1 MESWVIL
8 IFLYAIVIGFY
19 NCAKKKAVSK
29 NSIYEV
35 FAWFSIIAFM
45 ATTLISKNVLE
56 IHYIDLLFILLRT
69 LLISA
74 SWLMAGYAINRIP
87 ISLYAV
93 IMLSK
98 ILFSVIF
105 SIIFLG
111 EKITLTVLIGM
122 IIVILGLVLVNNNS
136 DEREDK
142 EISKKELFILLFSCL
157 LSSIAVIL
165 DKKILYNI
173 TSGQLQFWFLLFL
186 AIILWIILMVKQKG
200 FKYQIVKNNYWIPVM
215 AISLVIADRLLFM
228 ANEIP
233 ESMVS
238 VMTILKQF
246 STIEIIILGKIMFK
260 EKKILRKLLCS
271 TLIIIGIIFTL
282 I

>member
-8 IFLYAIVIGFY
+8 IFLYAIIIGFY
-19 NCAKKKAVSK
+19 NCTKKKAVTK

-35 FAWFSIIAFM
+35 FAYFSIIAFII
-45 ATTLISKNVLE
+45 TTVISKNVFE
-56 IHYIDLLFILLRT
+56 ISYKYLGFILLRT
-69 LLISA
+69 LFISA
-74 SWLMAGYAINRIP
+74 SWLMAGYAINKIP

-98 ILFSVIF
+98 ILFSITF
-105 SIIFLG
+105 SVIFLG
-111 EKITLTVLIGM
+111 EKITLTVFIGM
-122 IIVILGLVLVNNNS
+122 IIVIVGLILVNSNS
-136 DEREDK
+136 DKKEDK

-173 TSGQLQFWFLLFL
+173 TSSQLQFWFLLFL
-186 AIILWIILMVKQKG
+186 TIILWIILLIKQKS
-200 FKYQIVKNNYWIPVM
+200 FNYKIVKKNYWIPM
-215 AISLVIADRLLFM
+215 MSISLVVADKLLFM

-238 VMTILKQF
+238 VMTILKQL
-246 STIEIIILGKIMFK
+246 STIEIIILGKIMFE